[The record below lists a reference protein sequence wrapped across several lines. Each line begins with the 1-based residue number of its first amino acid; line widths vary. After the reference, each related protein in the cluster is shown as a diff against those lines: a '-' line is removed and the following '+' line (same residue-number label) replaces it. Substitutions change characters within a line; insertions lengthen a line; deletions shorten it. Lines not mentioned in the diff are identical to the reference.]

1 MIERLAVDVW
11 VAKFSVTSGKEGKDV
26 ENRKRTNFCPN

>member
-11 VAKFSVTSGKEGKDV
+11 VAKFSVMSGKEGEYV
-26 ENRKRTNFCPN
+26 ENRKGTNFCPI